1 MAQLKSILFIIN
13 PKAGVDRVK
22 AIQDAI
28 ASILDQTVF
37 DIRYAYTEFPKHGIE
52 LARKAAADHID
63 IVVSVGGDGSLN
75 DVVTG
80 LQGSDTILGI
90 IPKGSGNGLAR
101 SIGIPLKLEKALE
114 VINRQ
119 NVQSLDVGKAND
131 HYFISNAGVGFDAL
145 ITKAFEGNNARGFKT
160 YLSLIIKNFRRFKAQ
175 EWVLNIDGQEIR
187 EKAFMITI
195 ANAPQL
201 GYNFFIAPQAKLN
214 DGMLD
219 VVIIREHPSILTP
232 VIGLQAFMGAIQESR
247 YVQHYSGREI
257 RISNPHNTI
266 MQVDGD
272 AISCNTGEP
281 IGISILHKAVKV
293 LIP

>member
-1 MAQLKSILFIIN
+1 MSELKSILFIIN

-28 ASILDQTVF
+28 VNILDKSVF
-37 DIRYAYTEFPKHGIE
+37 DIRFAYTEYPKHGIE
-52 LARKAAADHID
+52 LARQAAADHID

-80 LQGSDTILGI
+80 LQGSDAILGI

-114 VINRQ
+114 VINSF
-119 NVQSLDVGKAND
+119 NVQALDVGMAND
-131 HYFISNAGVGFDAL
+131 HYFISNTGVGFDAL
-145 ITKAFEGNNARGFKT
+145 ITKAFEGNDARGFKT
-160 YLSLIIKNFRRFKAQ
+160 YLSLILKHFRRFKAQ
-175 EWVLNIDGQEIR
+175 DWVLNIDGREVR

-219 VVIIREHPSILTP
+219 IVVIREHPSLLTP
-232 VIGLQAFMGAIQESR
+232 LIGLQAFMGAIQESR
-247 YVQHYSGREI
+247 YVQHYSGKEI
-257 RISNPHNTI
+257 RISNPQNSI

-272 AISCNTGEP
+272 AVSCHAGEP
-281 IGISILHKAVKV
+281 IGISIMPKAIKV
-293 LIP
+293 LVP

>member
-1 MAQLKSILFIIN
+1 MSARKSILFIIN

-22 AIQDAI
+22 AIKDAI
-28 ASILDQTVF
+28 EHTLDHSLF
-37 DIRYAYTEFPKHGIE
+37 DIRYAYTEYPKHGIA
-52 LARKAAADHID
+52 LARNAATEGID

-80 LQGSDTILGI
+80 LYGSNTILGI

-101 SIGIPLKLEKALE
+101 SAGIPLKLEKALQ
-114 VINRQ
+114 VINGM
-119 NVQSLDVGKAND
+119 NVQALDIGKAND

-145 ITKAFEGNNARGFKT
+145 ITKAFEGNNERGFKT
-160 YLSLIIKNFRRFKAQ
+160 YVGLIVRHFRKFEPQ
-175 EWVLNIDGQEIR
+175 EWVINIDGQEIR

-214 DGMLD
+214 DGLLD
-219 VVIIREHPSILTP
+219 VVIIRKHPAFLTP
-232 VIGLQAFMGAIQESR
+232 VIGMQAFMGAIQQSR
-247 YVQHYSGREI
+247 YVQHFSGRHI
-257 RISNPHNTI
+257 RISNPVNEM

-272 AISCNTGEP
+272 ALSLNYGQSID
-281 IGISILHKAVKV
+281 ISILPQAIKV
-293 LIP
+293 IVP